1 MRCDPR
7 FKWLSVVTIYVVC
20 IVCLLDACP
29 PSSMLDHNTC
39 ASNPEQANSQVKNTV
54 CNRPTT
60 ILSNIL
66 CNDTRRFLFDCHFI
80 IFRFYFFT
88 ISFFS
93 SFISLL
99 SIFTLRFILRSVYR
113 GHLVPWPARS
123 LDSRAHR
130 VVAGGHIV
138 YTSLAVIAYQTI
150 QRLEQNIHWRTSLTS
165 DTITHSPCYYNLRP
179 VNVVRY

>member
-88 ISFFS
+88 ISFFLHLFLYYLYLPCVS
-93 SFISLL
+93 YYAQCTEGIW
-99 SIFTLRFILRSVYR
+99 YR
-113 GHLVPWPARS
+113 GRLGRS
-123 LDSRAHR
+123 
-130 VVAGGHIV
+130 
-138 YTSLAVIAYQTI
+138 TLAPTAWWQAAI
-150 QRLEQNIHWRTSLTS
+150 LF
-165 DTITHSPCYYNLRP
+165 THH
-179 VNVVRY
+179 